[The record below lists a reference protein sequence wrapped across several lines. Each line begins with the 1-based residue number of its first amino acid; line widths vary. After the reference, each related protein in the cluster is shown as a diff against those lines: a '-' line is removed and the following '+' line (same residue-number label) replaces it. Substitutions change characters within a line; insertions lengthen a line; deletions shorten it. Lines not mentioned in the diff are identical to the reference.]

1 MFLVMEVTITP
12 LISQLNLIKWEAITM
27 IYCGIKI
34 FYTLLH
40 LSFN

>member
-1 MFLVMEVTITP
+1 MSLVMEITITP
-12 LISQLNLIKWEAITM
+12 LISQLSLTKREAITM

-34 FYTLLH
+34 FYTLPH